1 MQDLLFQL
9 RVLFMYLFFT
19 SIALDLQFPFDSLAR
34 GLPNKTPTRDPAY
47 GASDVFGHETNRLFL
62 VQCFGID

>member
-1 MQDLLFQL
+1 
-9 RVLFMYLFFT
+9 MYLFFT